1 MKTIT
6 ALRRFSRRG
15 QVRLTALIA
24 QLLFVTSLVSAPLSA
39 QTAIKL
45 SDGATTLASSQFQSA
60 SFAVDG
66 DPATRW
72 ESTHAV
78 DPAFL
83 TIDLGQAYNL
93 SQIVIDWEAANAANY
108 TIEGSNNNG
117 DWTTLATRT
126 NGTFGDRTDTVNLSG
141 SYRYVRMNGTAR
153 SVGNDWGY
161 SIWEMEVYGF
171 SNSNLPA
178 PWNNGDV
185 GSPLPGSASYSSGVF
200 NTTASGNDIWSTA
213 DNFHF
218 VYQPLNGDGVITA
231 RINALSPVNPW
242 AKAGVMIRES
252 LAAGAKNAYTAI
264 TVANGATFQR
274 RNTAGDITVS
284 TKQASITTPYWVRL
298 ARNGNTLTGYI
309 SPDGSNWTLLGSDT
323 VAMTST
329 VLVGLAQ
336 TSHDAALIGTAQ
348 IGNVNLQTGSIWSN
362 TDVGSPL
369 PGSVNYSGSSF
380 ITSASGDD
388 IWNTADNFHFVYQ
401 PFNGDGAI
409 IAQVTSLDPTH
420 AWAKAGVMFRE
431 NLTGGSKNAMMA
443 MTSSNGSLFQ
453 RRTLADA
460 TSTSNSQGGV
470 FTPYWVKLT
479 RNGNT
484 LTGFSSGNGSDWVQV
499 GADNVSM
506 ADNVFAGLAHTSH
519 DANLTGTAQFD
530 EVTVQSGPVCFY
542 ENANFGGASFCR
554 SAEAQNVPSG
564 WTNRISSVRVING
577 YSVTLRSQANQT
589 GSSVT
594 LNNDT
599 ANLASVS
606 FNDLTVSYA
615 ITRATNALPAFCARY
630 PQTDGWQSSR
640 VWYSNGQLTYA
651 SDAQG
656 NRIPDYSYAG
666 YHYGEDPLPTIPVV
680 TTLGPASG
688 DNTARIQAALD
699 AIGNRA
705 PDANGHRGALQL
717 LPGRYEV
724 YGIVR
729 INKSGVVLR
738 GSGRGT
744 NTAVDTIIYARGNN
758 PHQRTPLVVGTN
770 DSSPWDVG
778 ASTNVTDNF
787 VAVGSQSFNVQNA
800 AMFSVGQEVVITHPS
815 SQAWINALGGGGV
828 TSGSWTAGT
837 KDIPY
842 IRRITSIS
850 GSRITLD
857 APIYNHLDRSLTQA
871 RVAAVSGRN
880 LIRES
885 GIENLRVDIET
896 AGGEDENHAWS
907 AIGVIGAEDSWVS
920 NVATRYFGYAGVKTA
935 GAIRVTI
942 KDASATNPVG
952 IRTGSRFYNF
962 DVDGYSQLILFTG
975 CHAENGRHNFIS
987 NGTMS
992 ASGVVWHRCTTSGT
1006 NDSEGHRYWSTGM
1019 LFDSITGTGS
1029 NLKLFNR
1036 GDWGTQHG
1044 WAAAHSTAWNSQ
1056 ATFFI
1061 QKPPTAQNYGI
1072 SGMGSLS
1079 TNYPFPG
1086 TTGHVDIRSGQ
1097 RLVPESLYEAQMC
1110 DRLMQ

>member
-126 NGTFGDRTDTVNLSG
+126 NGTFGDRTDTVNVSG

-242 AKAGVMIRES
+242 AKAGVMVRES

-388 IWNTADNFHFVYQ
+388 IWNNADYFHFV
-401 PFNGDGAI
+401 
-409 IAQVTSLDPTH
+409 
-420 AWAKAGVMFRE
+420 
-431 NLTGGSKNAMMA
+431 
-443 MTSSNGSLFQ
+443 
-453 RRTLADA
+453 
-460 TSTSNSQGGV
+460 
-470 FTPYWVKLT
+470 
-479 RNGNT
+479 
-484 LTGFSSGNGSDWVQV
+484 
-499 GADNVSM
+499 
-506 ADNVFAGLAHTSH
+506 
-519 DANLTGTAQFD
+519 
-530 EVTVQSGPVCFY
+530 
-542 ENANFGGASFCR
+542 
-554 SAEAQNVPSG
+554 
-564 WTNRISSVRVING
+564 
-577 YSVTLRSQANQT
+577 
-589 GSSVT
+589 
-594 LNNDT
+594 
-599 ANLASVS
+599 
-606 FNDLTVSYA
+606 
-615 ITRATNALPAFCARY
+615 
-630 PQTDGWQSSR
+630 
-640 VWYSNGQLTYA
+640 
-651 SDAQG
+651 
-656 NRIPDYSYAG
+656 
-666 YHYGEDPLPTIPVV
+666 
-680 TTLGPASG
+680 
-688 DNTARIQAALD
+688 
-699 AIGNRA
+699 
-705 PDANGHRGALQL
+705 
-717 LPGRYEV
+717 
-724 YGIVR
+724 
-729 INKSGVVLR
+729 
-738 GSGRGT
+738 
-744 NTAVDTIIYARGNN
+744 
-758 PHQRTPLVVGTN
+758 
-770 DSSPWDVG
+770 
-778 ASTNVTDNF
+778 
-787 VAVGSQSFNVQNA
+787 
-800 AMFSVGQEVVITHPS
+800 
-815 SQAWINALGGGGV
+815 
-828 TSGSWTAGT
+828 
-837 KDIPY
+837 
-842 IRRITSIS
+842 
-850 GSRITLD
+850 
-857 APIYNHLDRSLTQA
+857 
-871 RVAAVSGRN
+871 
-880 LIRES
+880 
-885 GIENLRVDIET
+885 
-896 AGGEDENHAWS
+896 
-907 AIGVIGAEDSWVS
+907 
-920 NVATRYFGYAGVKTA
+920 
-935 GAIRVTI
+935 
-942 KDASATNPVG
+942 
-952 IRTGSRFYNF
+952 
-962 DVDGYSQLILFTG
+962 
-975 CHAENGRHNFIS
+975 
-987 NGTMS
+987 
-992 ASGVVWHRCTTSGT
+992 
-1006 NDSEGHRYWSTGM
+1006 
-1019 LFDSITGTGS
+1019 
-1029 NLKLFNR
+1029 
-1036 GDWGTQHG
+1036 
-1044 WAAAHSTAWNSQ
+1044 
-1056 ATFFI
+1056 
-1061 QKPPTAQNYGI
+1061 
-1072 SGMGSLS
+1072 
-1079 TNYPFPG
+1079 
-1086 TTGHVDIRSGQ
+1086 
-1097 RLVPESLYEAQMC
+1097 
-1110 DRLMQ
+1110 